1 MSEKM
6 SNFYGE
12 TYSTL
17 PPPPPLTADSDSDS
31 DSDSLFNTNMYIL
44 AT

>member
-1 MSEKM
+1 M
-6 SNFYGE
+6 
-12 TYSTL
+12 
-17 PPPPPLTADSDSDS
+17 PLVEVCMYDSDSDS

>member
-1 MSEKM
+1 MRRLKQVCPQSALM
-6 SNFYGE
+6 MIYN
-12 TYSTL
+12 TL
-17 PPPPPLTADSDSDS
+17 SLPHLDSDS